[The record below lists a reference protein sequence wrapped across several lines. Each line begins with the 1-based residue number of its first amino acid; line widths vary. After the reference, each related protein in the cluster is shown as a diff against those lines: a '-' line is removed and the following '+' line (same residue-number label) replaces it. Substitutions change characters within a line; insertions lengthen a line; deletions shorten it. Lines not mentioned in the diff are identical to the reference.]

1 MQWEPT
7 GGALLRPVEEK
18 EAKAWLSFE
27 VKEPIPNQEQSSQK
41 FSKAGQGVG

>member
-18 EAKAWLSFE
+18 EAKSWLGFE

-41 FSKAGQGVG
+41 FSVARQGVR